1 MHGGK
6 ATDKCL
12 ELLSKGFKNLRHI
25 DLQQVENVTTR
36 GLIRI
41 LITTLFKLST
51 LSFPPSS
58 FFDT

>member
-41 LITTLFKLST
+41 MQICKKN
-51 LSFPPSS
+51 
-58 FFDT
+58 

>member
-41 LITTLFKLST
+41 LTYN
-51 LSFPPSS
+51 
-58 FFDT
+58 

>member
-1 MHGGK
+1 VLQILPDRTEDMHGGK

-41 LITTLFKLST
+41 LHPNLYLIIK
-51 LSFPPSS
+51 
-58 FFDT
+58 